1 MSKKLGKGVEIFE
14 QTAVLTPKD
23 DRQEIP
29 EKTIYMVRPSERQ
42 ALDEF
47 VIKAKRHNR
56 EINNSMVVRC
66 LLSIFAEL
74 NVPTEGIE
82 SEEMLRDRIKEAF
95 MSMRMYR

>member
-14 QTAVLTPKD
+14 QTAVLNREEPA
-23 DRQEIP
+23 EVP

-47 VIKAKRHNR
+47 VMRAKRYNR

-74 NVPTEGIE
+74 DIPTEGIE
-82 SEEMLRDRIKEAF
+82 SEAMLRDRIKEALTSKG
-95 MSMRMYR
+95 MSV